1 MNMHVNLLK
10 MNYNQH
16 THTHI
21 YIYTYVLTTLAPQ
34 NMKPNGTNMQQ

>member
-16 THTHI
+16 I
-21 YIYTYVLTTLAPQ
+21 YIYVLTTLAPQ